1 MNPKL
6 LCLLF
11 LLFPVFPT
19 GEGALHAQ
27 TEPGPVGRLDREK
40 WKLLTEDLNYPVPA
54 AFVEE
59 EVLEEDP
66 EETNR
71 WLLFFKILAVLFVV
85 GVMAFV
91 IRQLMSGEG
100 FFRPRNRKFDKGL
113 QIKLE
118 QIEANL
124 PDANIPD
131 FVQEALQAGD
141 YKMAVRLHYLGLIQL
156 LAQKQW
162 IDWKR
167 EKTNGD
173 YLREVRTRP
182 VYEGFREATLV
193 FERIWYGDRRLGA
206 NAYRKIAAQF
216 ADLQQI
222 IKTS

>member
-11 LLFPVFPT
+11 LLFLVFPP
-19 GEGALHAQ
+19 GEGILHAQ
-27 TEPGPVGRLDREK
+27 TAPGPAGRLDKGK
-40 WKLLTEDLNYPVPA
+40 WKILTEDLDYPVPT

-59 EVLEEDP
+59 EVLEENPD
-66 EETNR
+66 ETNS
-71 WLLFFKILAVLFVV
+71 WLLFFKILAVFFVV

-124 PDANIPD
+124 PEANIPD
-131 FVQEALQAGD
+131 FVQEALRAGD

-162 IDWKR
+162 LDWKR

-173 YLREVRTRP
+173 YLREVRTSP
-182 VYEGFREATLV
+182 VYEEFKEATLV
-193 FERIWYGDRRLGA
+193 FERIWYGDRRLGS
-206 NAYRKIAAQF
+206 NAYRRIATQF
-216 ADLQQI
+216 ADLQQT